1 VRKGLFWAISLIALT
16 TATGLDSYTSARQKL
31 DSIDS
36 DRLPPGARVRLTP
49 PELIAYAAHQ
59 APDGVRNLNL
69 ELPEP
74 GVVKGSALVDFA
86 RVRRSQGHPPGW
98 LLSMLLNGERPV
110 SVTARIRS
118 AGGTAT
124 VDVQR
129 VEISGMVIDGATLDF
144 LIQNVLLPLYP
155 TAAVGRPFELGNRVE
170 RLDVQRGWVDVVIG
184 R

>member
-1 VRKGLFWAISLIALT
+1 VRKRVFWAISLIAVA
-16 TATGLDSYTSARQKL
+16 TAAGFDSYTSARQKL

-36 DRLPPGARVRLTP
+36 DRLPPGARVRLTSQ
-49 PELIAYAAHQ
+49 ELDAYAAHE
-59 APDGVRNLNL
+59 APDGVRNLRL

-74 GVVKGSALVDFA
+74 GVAKGSAVVDFG

-98 LLSMLLNGERPV
+98 LLAMVLNGERPV

-118 AGGTAT
+118 GGGTAT
-124 VDVQR
+124 VDIQR

-155 TAAVGRPFELGNRVE
+155 TAVVGRQFELGHRVD
-170 RLDVQRGWVDVVIG
+170 RLEVQRGSVDVVIG